1 MSNKDRV
8 DLQFNAPYGSFGIDI
23 PKLRSR
29 GGSSIK
35 LPFRDYAK
43 GAPLPY
49 EKQVLTGVTKKEAD
63 DLMTC
68 WPGVF
73 TIKAPKKIKESEVS

>member
-1 MSNKDRV
+1 MLKKDKV
-8 DLQFNAPYGSFGIDI
+8 DLQFNAPYGSFGVDI

-43 GAPLPY
+43 REPLPY
-49 EKQVLTGVTKKEAD
+49 EKQVLTGITKKEAD
-63 DLMTC
+63 DLMAC

-73 TIKAPKKIKESEVS
+73 TIKTPKKIKESEVS